1 MAYSFKE
8 EILRDLPGVFVEVN
22 SVKKKLYDDSQ
33 FGTTD
38 AVLCIGTAFD
48 GPNGVPVP
56 IYDPSYATYTYGDT
70 YNRETKREVDLT
82 ATLADAY
89 NSGCRT
95 LYGFRIGGSEA
106 QKDFKLRSDDTL
118 RFRVKS
124 RFPSNKA
131 KQVYFTFDNTPGQE
145 VLTIYKPVSKA
156 TTYERYN
163 AMIDNEEEMI
173 KVEIPLGL
181 MGAGFTAD
189 TPISEVIR
197 HINNF
202 PRNNVVTL
210 SIVNKKGQDVTL
222 RKDSYELALGS
233 IFPGTYFL
241 GRKRSL
247 VPCRTEVRTHVIKSK
262 KSPKPF
268 GSFTGKYFHTLRI
281 NTDVNAE
288 YPIYSVSDKDLN
300 EAFTT
305 VGLKMYTHNDYLRTP
320 GASAL
325 AFEEDD
331 NDYEDTNMTN
341 FQKYMKLG
349 SGFAITATAYPRT
362 NSTGQY
368 LTPRVKESDVK
379 DKQYVVSIGEGA
391 YSVLQNADMPYRVLG
406 AQICADTVIGGRLPK
421 PKDFLKAFPIDAVMV
436 NTVAGGASVV
446 DTEMFKVT
454 PVVNVKDTKHSP
466 RSYKFSFAKVDNA
479 AEITDEN
486 IYQNEVFT
494 VIPSV
499 ANEAALDLDHKTY
512 EAGQTFYF
520 EDTKEVKSITFDGK
534 LQNAVSPHQ
543 KFKHFVTKDKI
554 IEAEPATGNT
564 VTFKEIA
571 SLADLQYDTAMNGL
585 LTDADA
591 TTAAYYATTAAA
603 AAATAANAKYVL
615 LSVNDVLC
623 VGKYDAG
630 AVTPIGEYDILTDKD
645 ARDDKVVT
653 YIENFDCVDNRVIIS
668 VTDFNYRTV
677 AEFISDLKDNVN
689 FTDNFTVELTDNGIV
704 EKDALIEEVLEPVL
718 VGGKVA
724 LATLTKDRTIDY
736 DYTMRIPYRT
746 PDNFAR
752 QLAQHCLYTELKTAH
767 THGLIGV
774 ERISDYTLSGV
785 EQKFQDL
792 NSLNLNLELKRGNGR
807 SVIDDDG
814 TPVDI
819 GRSISCTFFQN
830 NVPVYNSTYAYVGN
844 GAAAYA
850 GMVSALPVE
859 QSPTN
864 QKIGISP
871 LFELTAS
878 QLSNLTSKGIVT
890 VKNTFTRGYVIT
902 DGCTMADPTDALS
915 RLNSVRIIDAVER
928 AIRRVC
934 EPFIGKQN
942 TISVRNSIQTG
953 LTSELNKLKGVLLY
967 DYLFEIAND
976 VTALQYTY
984 IDINYTI
991 MPFNEIRQINNYIQI
1006 RQPGT

>member
-56 IYDPSYATYTYGDT
+56 IYDPTYAKYTYGDT
-70 YNRETKREVDLT
+70 YDRTTKREVDLT
-82 ATLADAY
+82 AALSDAY

-118 RFRVKS
+118 RLRVKS

-145 VLTIYKPVSKA
+145 VFTLYKPVSKA
-156 TTYERYN
+156 TAYERYN
-163 AMIDNEEEMI
+163 AMVNDENEMI
-173 KVEIPLGL
+173 KIDIQLGL
-181 MGAGFTAD
+181 MGAGFNAD
-189 TPISEVIR
+189 TTISEVIR
-197 HINNF
+197 YINKHQL
-202 PRNNVVTL
+202 NNVVTL

-222 RKDSYELALGS
+222 RNDSYDLAMGS
-233 IFPGTYFL
+233 IFPGTYFI

-247 VPCRTEVRTHVIKSK
+247 IPCRTEVRTHVIKNK

-268 GSFTGKYFHTLRI
+268 SSFTGKYFHTLRI

-288 YPIYSVSDKDLN
+288 YPIYSVMDKDLN
-300 EAFTT
+300 EAFVT
-305 VGLKMYTHNDYLRTP
+305 VGLKMYSHNDYLLTP

-331 NDYEDTNMTN
+331 KDYEDTNMTN

-349 SGFAITATAYPRT
+349 SGFAVTATAFPRT

-368 LTPRVKESDVK
+368 LTPRVKESEVK
-379 DKQYVVSIGEGA
+379 DKQYITAIGEGA

-406 AQICADTVIGGRLPK
+406 SQICADTVIGGRLPK
-421 PKDFLKAFPIDAVMV
+421 PKDFLKAFPIDVAMV
-436 NTVAGGASVV
+436 NTVAAGAPVV
-446 DTEMFKVT
+446 DTEMFKLT
-454 PVVNVKDTKHSP
+454 PVINTKDVKHAP
-466 RSYKFSFAKVDNA
+466 RSYKFSFVKIDDANAIVDDA
-479 AEITDEN
+479 

-494 VIPSV
+494 VIPTV
-499 ANEAALDLDHKTY
+499 ANEAALDLDNKTY
-512 EAGQTFYF
+512 EVGQTFF
-520 EDTKEVKSITFDGK
+520 LQDTKEVKSITFDGK
-534 LQNAVSPHQ
+534 LQPAVSAHQ
-543 KFKHFVTKDKI
+543 KFKHFVTSDKI

-564 VTFKEIA
+564 VTFKDITA
-571 SLADLQYDTAMNGL
+571 LTDLQYDTAMNGL
-585 LTDADA
+585 LSDADA

-603 AAATAANAKYVL
+603 SAATAGTAKYVL
-615 LSVNDVLC
+615 LSVNDVLY
-623 VGKYDAG
+623 VGKYDG
-630 AVTPIGEYDILTDKD
+630 GQVTPIGEYDILINKES
-645 ARDDKVVT
+645 RDDKVLAYV
-653 YIENFDCVDNRVIIS
+653 ENFDCVDNRVIIS

-689 FTDNFTVELTDNGIV
+689 FADTFAVEMTDNGIV
-704 EKDALIEEVLEPVL
+704 EKDALIEEVLEPIL

-724 LATLTKDRTIDY
+724 LANLKADRTIDY

-752 QLAQHCLYTELKTAH
+752 QFAQHCMYTELKTAH
-767 THGLIGV
+767 THGVIGM

-792 NSLNLNLELKRGNGR
+792 KNLDLHLDLKRANGQ

-814 TPVDI
+814 MPVDI
-819 GRSISCTFFQN
+819 GRAISCTFFQN

-844 GAAAYA
+844 GAGAYA

-864 QKIGISP
+864 QKIGVNP
-871 LFELTAS
+871 LFELTTTQIS
-878 QLSNLTSKGIVT
+878 DLTKKGIVT
-890 VKNTFTRGYVIT
+890 VKNTFTRGYVVT

-915 RLNSVRIIDAVER
+915 RLNSVRIIGAVER

-942 TISVRNSIQTG
+942 KNSVRDAIRTG

-967 DYLFEIAND
+967 DYIFDIAND

>member
-1 MAYSFKE
+1 MYSFKE

-56 IYDPSYATYTYGDT
+56 IYDPTYATYTYGDT
-70 YNRETKREVDLT
+70 YDRETKREVDLT

-106 QKDFKLRSDDTL
+106 QKDFRLRSSDSL
-118 RFRVKS
+118 RLRVKS

-131 KQVYFTFDNTPGQE
+131 KHVYFNFDNTSGQE
-145 VLTIYKPVSKA
+145 VLTIYKPITKA
-156 TTYERYN
+156 TATERYN
-163 AMIDNEEEMI
+163 ALVDDDQEMI
-173 KVEIPLGL
+173 KIDINLGL
-181 MGAGFTAD
+181 NGQGFNAD
-189 TPISEVIR
+189 TPLSEVIR
-197 HINNF
+197 YINKHTL
-202 PRNNVVTL
+202 NNVITL

-222 RKDSYELALGS
+222 HNESYDLALGS
-233 IFPGTYFL
+233 LFPGVYFL

-247 VPCRTEVRTHVIKSK
+247 VPCRTEVRTHVIKDK

-268 GSFTGKYFHTLRI
+268 SSFSGKYFHTLRV
-281 NTDVNAE
+281 NTDVNSE
-288 YPIYSVSDKDLN
+288 YPIYSTTDKDLN

-305 VGLKMYTHNDYLRTP
+305 VGLKIYEHNDYLMTP
-320 GASAL
+320 GATAL

-331 NDYEDTNMTN
+331 IDYEDTNMTS

-349 SGFAITATAYPRT
+349 SGYAITATAFPRT
-362 NSTGQY
+362 NSHGQY
-368 LTPRVKESDVK
+368 LTPRVKESDPK
-379 DKQYVVSIGEGA
+379 DKQYVVGIGEGA

-406 AQICADTVIGGRLPK
+406 AQICADTVISGRLPK
-421 PKDFLKAFPIDAVMV
+421 PKDFLKAFPIDLAMV
-436 NTVAGGASVV
+436 NTVVSGATQH
-446 DTEMFKVT
+446 DTEIFKVT
-454 PVVNVKDTKHSP
+454 PVIDTKDVKHSP
-466 RSYKFSFAKVDNA
+466 RKYKFSFAKVENA
-479 AEITDEN
+479 DEIVDSA

-499 ANEAALDLDHKTY
+499 ANEAALKLDENTY
-512 EAGQTFYF
+512 KVGQMFYL
-520 EDTKEVKSITFDGK
+520 EDVKKVKSVTFNNK
-534 LQNAVSPHQ
+534 LQDAVSPHQ
-543 KFKHFVTKDKI
+543 KFKHFVTNDKI
-554 IEAEPATGNT
+554 IESEVTGSE
-564 VTFKEIA
+564 VTFKEVTA
-571 SLADLQYDTAMNGL
+571 LTDLKYDTATNGL
-585 LTDADA
+585 LTDSDA
-591 TTAAYYATTAAA
+591 TAATYYATTAAA
-603 AAATAANAKYVL
+603 QAAAATNAKYVL
-615 LSVNDVLC
+615 LSVNDVLY
-623 VGKYDAG
+623 VAKYDAG
-630 AVTPIGEYDILTDKD
+630 ALTPIGQYDILIDKSS
-645 ARDDKVVT
+645 RDDRVLAYV
-653 YIENFDCVDNRVIIS
+653 ESFDHVENRVIIS

-677 AEFISDLKDNVN
+677 AEFLSDLKDNKDFSGV
-689 FTDNFTVELTDNGIV
+689 FKCELTDTGIV
-704 EKDALIEEVLEPVL
+704 EKDALIEEVLTPVL
-718 VGGKVA
+718 VSGKVDLGT
-724 LATLTKDRTIDY
+724 LAKDRSIDY

-752 QLAQHCLYTELKTAH
+752 QFAQHCLYTELKTAH
-767 THGLIGV
+767 THGVIGA

-792 NSLNLNLELKRGNGR
+792 KKLNLNLELKRANGR

-814 TPVDI
+814 MPVDI
-819 GRSISCTFFQN
+819 GRSISFAFFQN
-830 NVPVYNSTYAYVGN
+830 NVPVYNSTYAFVGN

-850 GMVSALPVE
+850 GMISALPVE

-864 QKIGISP
+864 QKIGINP

-878 QLSNLTSKGIVT
+878 QLSDLTRKGIVT
-890 VKNTFTRGYVIT
+890 VKNTFTRGYVVT

-928 AIRRVC
+928 VIRRVC

-942 TISVRNSIQTG
+942 KTSVRNSIKTG

-967 DYLFEIAND
+967 DFMFEIADN
-976 VTALQYTY
+976 VEALQYTH

-991 MPFNEIRQINNYIQI
+991 MPFNEIRQINNFIQI
-1006 RQPGT
+1006 KQPGTK